1 MSEVLSWL
9 PEPDDS
15 NRPYFDGALEGKLRL
30 QQCGD
35 CNTWMFPVRRRCQSC
50 GGTNLHWADASG
62 RGTVYTHALLRRE
75 YHPRHAGQLPLV
87 MAQVDLEEGVR
98 VNTNL
103 VDVGSGAVKAGMK
116 VVVCFERSPAGEAIV
131 VFKPA

>member
-1 MSEVLSWL
+1 MSEVRSWL

-15 NRPYFDGALEGKLRL
+15 NRPYFEGAREGKLRL
-30 QQCGD
+30 QQCSD
-35 CNTWMFPVRRRCQSC
+35 CNSWMFPVRHRCQAC
-50 GGTNLHWADASG
+50 GGTQLQWEDASG
-62 RGTVYTHALLRRE
+62 RGTVYTHAVLHRE
-75 YHPRHAGQLPLV
+75 YHPRHAGHLPLV

-103 VDVGSGAVKAGMK
+103 VDVDNSAVKAGMK
-116 VVVCFERSPAGEAIV
+116 VVVAFEHSPAGEAIV